1 MNTDTSE
8 RLINIEI
15 KITQQDHIID
25 ELNEVIIHQQ
35 KRIEELELKTA
46 ALIEKFKELMT
57 DSDDSEILP
66 HEKPPHY

>member
-57 DSDDSEILP
+57 DSDDGEILP